1 MSMVGLI
8 VAAAGTGTRFGGNEE
23 KALAVVHGRPMLA
36 WTLLAFDG
44 FDDIVERVV
53 TVPSEREDV
62 FHKRVLDGLD
72 LRHPVRLVAGG
83 AERQDSVARGLAA
96 LTDRA
101 EWVLVHDAAR
111 PLVTK
116 TLIRRVI
123 GALMEGES
131 VVPALHPRDSVAR
144 TGFEGW
150 IKAYENR
157 DRLVSVQTPQ
167 GFHHQVLDHAIQRA
181 RADKFHG
188 TDEAS
193 LVLRLEHPVTWTHG
207 EITNIKITYPEDVD
221 LAEALLARREAEAAA
236 GTKPTPEAP

>member
-1 MSMVGLI
+1 MSAVGLI
-8 VAAAGTGTRFGGNEE
+8 VAAAGAGTRFGGREE
-23 KALAVVHGRPMLA
+23 KALVVLHGRPMLA

-44 FDDIVERVV
+44 FTDIVERVV
-53 TVPSEREDV
+53 TVPAGREDA
-62 FHKRVLDGLD
+62 FRKRVLDGLD
-72 LRHPVRLVAGG
+72 LRHPVRIVPGG

-111 PLVTK
+111 PLVSEK
-116 TLIRRVI
+116 LIRRVI
-123 GALMEGES
+123 GALQEGES

-157 DRLVSVQTPQ
+157 DHLLSVQTPQ

-193 LVLRLEHPVTWTHG
+193 LVLRLDHPVTWTPG
-207 EITNIKITYPEDVD
+207 EIGNIKVTYPEDVV
-221 LAEALLARREAEAAA
+221 LAEALLACREAEA
-236 GTKPTPEAP
+236 GGKPAPETGS

>member
-1 MSMVGLI
+1 VSTVGLI
-8 VAAAGTGTRFGGNEE
+8 VAAAGAGTRFGGNEE
-23 KALAVVHGRPMLA
+23 KALVSIHGRPMLA
-36 WTLLAFDG
+36 WALLAFDG
-44 FDDIVERVV
+44 FGDIEERVV
-53 TVPSEREDV
+53 VVPPGRETVFKE
-62 FHKRVLDGLD
+62 RVLDPLGLKH
-72 LRHPVRLVAGG
+72 RVRLVSGG
-83 AERQDSVARGLAA
+83 KERQDSVARGLAA

-101 EWVLVHDAAR
+101 QWVLVHDAAR
-111 PLVTK
+111 PLVSD

-123 GALMEGES
+123 GALKEGES

-150 IKAYENR
+150 IKSYENR

-193 LVLRLEHPVTWTHG
+193 LVLRLEHPVTWTQG
-207 EITNIKITYPEDVD
+207 EITNIKITYPEDVA
-221 LAEALLARREAEAAA
+221 LAEALLARRESEA
-236 GTKPTPEAP
+236 KRTPETRR